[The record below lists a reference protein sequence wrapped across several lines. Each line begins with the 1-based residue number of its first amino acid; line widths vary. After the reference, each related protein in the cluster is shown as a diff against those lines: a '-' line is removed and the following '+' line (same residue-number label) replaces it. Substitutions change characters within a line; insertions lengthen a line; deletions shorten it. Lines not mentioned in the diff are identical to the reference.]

1 MNIFED
7 GFSINI
13 GNLLD
18 LVVGVGLKILFL
30 ILAFAILAPIGRKI
44 IVSTLHK
51 ATSKQKISESRVTTL
66 EKLLLN
72 IFSYTLIF
80 LFIVMLFG
88 IFDVPFGPLLAS
100 AGVVGLAIGFGAQGL
115 VSDIVTGFFILL
127 EKQIEVGD
135 YVTTG
140 GYSGIVEEVGLRTT
154 QIRGFDGTLNFVPN
168 RDVMGVSN
176 HSRGNMRALVDIGIS
191 YDDNIDQAM
200 QVLQTICEEFQTD
213 ARFIDGPDVLG
224 VQAFGSSEIVLR
236 VLGKTENMEQ
246 WGAERDM
253 RKRIKEAFDANGIEI
268 PFPHQVN
275 ITKNN

>member
-51 ATSKQKISESRVTTL
+51 ATSKQNISESRVTTL

-224 VQAFGSSEIVLR
+224 VQAFGSSEVVLR